1 MRRVLL
7 SFLAAAALSGCAGIL
22 QDVYDEQALSEC
34 DQISEPSDRSSCYDR
49 VAQNRRE
56 RR

>member
-1 MRRVLL
+1 MRRLL
-7 SFLAAAALSGCAGIL
+7 MSLLAAMVLSGCAGIL
-22 QDVYDEQALSEC
+22 QNIYDEQARSEC
-34 DQISEPSDRSSCYDR
+34 DQISKTSDRSSCYDR